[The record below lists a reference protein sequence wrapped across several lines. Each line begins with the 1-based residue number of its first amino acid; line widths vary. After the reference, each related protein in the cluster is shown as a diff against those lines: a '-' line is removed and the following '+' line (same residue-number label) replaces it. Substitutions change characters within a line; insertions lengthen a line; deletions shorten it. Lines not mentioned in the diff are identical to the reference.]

1 MLSSKILEKY
11 FDKQSLYAF
20 LAEIQNERIYI
31 TLKSRLVGSS
41 LLKKYDVMNIDE
53 LLSDLRYSKDD
64 ILAVAK
70 NLCEGIEKK
79 LK

>member
-1 MLSSKILEKY
+1 
-11 FDKQSLYAF
+11 
-20 LAEIQNERIYI
+20 
-31 TLKSRLVGSS
+31 
-41 LLKKYDVMNIDE
+41 MNIDE